1 ELCVRR
7 PGLGYRA
14 YHALLKEELG
24 NVSLKKVQ
32 AALQCLREA
41 SAPSLASAAGPPEE
55 KWPPAEC
62 GLHLVELPG
71 RGKGYLAMRRFRR
84 GEVLFQDVAFCS
96 ALVGEGDM
104 EELATQCEG
113 RPLEEVM
120 DLTYGAETPELHGI
134 LQNNVFHCTREVDC
148 CALFLRVARLNHCCR
163 PNAFVDCARSSATV
177 RCLTD
182 IEEQQ
187 EILISYVP
195 VSDPRPLRHEKL
207 AGKGFVCDCLR
218 CQELAHYARPPLV
231 RAPTRT
237 PR

>member
-1 ELCVRR
+1 M
-7 PGLGYRA
+7 
-14 YHALLKEELG
+14 
-24 NVSLKKVQ
+24 VSPDEPLED
-32 AALQCLREA
+32 AALGTGDELVIFVERWQM
-41 SAPSLASAAGPPEE
+41 LA
-55 KWPPAEC
+55 
-62 GLHLVELPG
+62 
-71 RGKGYLAMRRFRR
+71 
-84 GEVLFQDVAFCS
+84 VLFQDVAFCS